1 MTITDHKE
9 ADPRYRFFPELRG
22 GEFTSM
28 ASVPM
33 ASRPSGLAGVLN
45 VHTRSRRIFTERDV
59 VLLGAIGSLF
69 AGAVHQA
76 RLHRRLAARE
86 HALEQ
91 FAERVIAAQEAERRR
106 LAGDI
111 HDGISQRLISLS
123 YHLDAAADALHDAPE
138 FTAEQLVLARQM
150 IDLTLNEARAAI
162 SGLRPPVLDDLGLA
176 DGLASLARSI
186 GGVQVT
192 VEADECALPEHVEI
206 ALYRIAQEAL
216 QNVVKHAGAAAAS
229 VDLRCDPG
237 LVSLRVSD
245 DGAGFSPDAAAGG
258 LRPQR
263 HGRTRRARRRPPRRA
278 LRPGPRHHHRG
289 PDPRH
294 PAPLTRTRPANPP
307 APLTPPAR
315 LAPRSPAQSHPSRA
329 SPGAPSRAS
338 PGAPS
343 RASPG
348 APSRASPGAP
358 SRASPGAPSRASL
371 GAPSR
376 ASLYAP
382 AVAAWVRRPVPV
394 CARRR
399 AGLGAP
405 PCSSLGTTPV
415 TSASSITSASRTAST
430 HLPITATMEHR
441 CCSDDSD
448 APSLLFVRPCPR
460 PAPPVLGSAGRLRFR
475 RAG

>member
-1 MTITDHKE
+1 MTGGPNPLPFQDPEGENALLAGVVEAISAGLELGPLAARIAGLIVAATATDVCFVHVLDDSGMALTLTGVNPQTPPFDAAVGKIRLLLGEGVTGWVASHGEPVTITDHKE

-123 YHLDAAADALHDAPE
+123 YHLDAAADALDDAPE

-176 DGLASLARSI
+176 DGLASLARSV

-237 LVSLRVSD
+237 LVSLRISD
-245 DGAGFSPDAAAGG
+245 DGAGFSPDAAAAGFGLSGMAERAELVGG
-258 LRPQR
+258 HLDVRS
-263 HGRTRRARRRPPRRA
+263 A
-278 LRPGPRHHHRG
+278 
-289 PDPRH
+289 PDR
-294 PAPLTRTRPANPP
+294 
-307 APLTPPAR
+307 
-315 LAPRSPAQSHPSRA
+315 
-329 SPGAPSRAS
+329 
-338 PGAPS
+338 
-343 RASPG
+343 
-348 APSRASPGAP
+348 
-358 SRASPGAPSRASL
+358 
-371 GAPSR
+371 
-376 ASLYAP
+376 
-382 AVAAWVRRPVPV
+382 
-394 CARRR
+394 
-399 AGLGAP
+399 
-405 PCSSLGTTPV
+405 GTTIEARIPV
-415 TSASSITSASRTAST
+415 TSPARPESPQSAA
-430 HLPITATMEHR
+430 I
-441 CCSDDSD
+441 
-448 APSLLFVRPCPR
+448 
-460 PAPPVLGSAGRLRFR
+460 
-475 RAG
+475 